1 MAKRN
6 SHSSM
11 MTHDTW
17 GLDIPPDKL
26 EEARYTRNQEF
37 TGQSTHKIGSLL
49 YTSHDMIEMMG

>member
-1 MAKRN
+1 
-6 SHSSM
+6 M

-17 GLDIPPDKL
+17 GLDIPPDKI